1 MSGEGSRH
9 PLRTPTL
16 PSSPTPTRS
25 SASRRHLQLL
35 TAVLVLVTATLAYAA
50 FFDLD
55 SAAEWIVFGA
65 IVATVI
71 GAMIA
76 VHRP

>member
-1 MSGEGSRH
+1 MSGERPRH
-9 PLRTPTL
+9 PLRTPTSEL
-16 PSSPTPTRS
+16 SHADKLERQ
-25 SASRRHLQLL
+25 RRHLQLL
-35 TAVLVLVTATLAYAA
+35 TGVLVLVTATLAYAA
-50 FFDLD
+50 FFDLN
-55 SAAEWIVFGA
+55 SAAEWIVFGG